1 MSYVS
6 WDDLNEKVDSK
17 FRLVI
22 IAAKRSRQLNQGV
35 RPLAQR
41 NAVKPTYIALDELVA
56 GRLEYEVKPFEEVTQ
71 AEAFAEAVKPMWF
84 REIDP
89 EGVVTEETEIEIEEV
104 PELEAVAP
112 VEAEAEEVK
121 EEVTEE
127 AEGPEKVEGELVGLD
142 QVEKTDEVEV
152 EDET

>member
-1 MSYVS
+1 MSHIS
-6 WDDLNEKVDSK
+6 WEDLNEKVDSK

-35 RPLAQR
+35 RPLIQR
-41 NAVKPTYIALDELVA
+41 KAVKPTYIALDEVA
-56 GRLEYEVKPFEEVTQ
+56 AGMLEYEVKPLEEVTQ

-84 REIDP
+84 REIAP
-89 EGVVTEETEIEIEEV
+89 EGVVAEETEIEIEEV

-112 VEAEAEEVK
+112 VEAEV

-127 AEGPEKVEGELVGLD
+127 EEGPEKVEGELVSLD
-142 QVEKTDEVEV
+142 QVENTDEV

>member
-89 EGVVTEETEIEIEEV
+89 EGVVTEETEIEEV

-142 QVEKTDEVEV
+142 QVEKTDEVE
-152 EDET
+152 DET

>member
-1 MSYVS
+1 
-6 WDDLNEKVDSK
+6 
-17 FRLVI
+17 
-22 IAAKRSRQLNQGV
+22 AAKRTRQLNQGA
-35 RPLAQR
+35 RPLVQR
-41 NAVKPTYIALDELVA
+41 KTVKPTYIALDELAA

-89 EGVVTEETEIEIEEV
+89 EEVVTEETEIEEV

-112 VEAEAEEVK
+112 VEAEAEKVK

-127 AEGPEKVEGELVGLD
+127 VAGPEQVEGELVGLD
-142 QVEKTDEVEV
+142 QVEKTDDV